1 MKASSARARS
11 SGPGAARTSRGAYRP
26 PSGATEAPTPRRWG
40 PPLRLRLTP
49 AAPGAA
55 GACPCRLPWF
65 PPASGAAVVAVA
77 VAVAVAAAECP
88 CPDARSLPW
97 NRPRYPACC
106 PPGSRRP
113 WRRRPYLRHRG
124 SEWSWCRS
132 SPCWCRSPPRAWWA
146 PGPWDSRSSW
156 GRRRR
161 SPGRSRQSAGCRPS
175 GPPPGAG
182 ESRPSR
188 PHAALGGAD
197 LGLGLDGVSAGRP
210 RGGEARGPRP
220 GSPRRGKH
228 LPTGKTATG
237 RARCPIPRHQR
248 PGARRTSSPAALRV
262 PLCQRVPARPRPLVS
277 KRRPA
282 TIMNMWPS
290 LA

>member
-1 MKASSARARS
+1 MPVSDTRRRAS
-11 SGPGAARTSRGAYRP
+11 PGV
-26 PSGATEAPTPRRWG
+26 GATEAPTPRRRG
-40 PPLRLRLTP
+40 RPLRLRLTP

-55 GACPCRLPWF
+55 GACPCRLPWS
-65 PPASGAAVVAVA
+65 PPASAAAVVAVA
-77 VAVAVAAAECP
+77 VAVAAECP
-88 CPDARSLPW
+88 CPDAGSLRWSRPW
-97 NRPRYPACC
+97 SPACC
-106 PPGSRRP
+106 PLRCCRRP
-113 WRRRPYLRHRG
+113 WRRRPYLHHWG

-132 SPCWCRSPPRAWWA
+132 SPWWCRSPPRAWWA
-146 PGPWDSRSSW
+146 PEPPDSRSSW
-156 GRRRR
+156 VRRRRR
-161 SPGRSRQSAGCRPS
+161 SPGRSRRSTGCRRS

-210 RGGEARGPRP
+210 RGAKLGVPGLVPRAAANTCQP
-220 GSPRRGKH
+220 G
-228 LPTGKTATG
+228 TAAAG
-237 RARCPIPRHQR
+237 RARCPIQRHQR
-248 PGARRTSSPAALRV
+248 LGARRTSRPAALRV